1 MFWGNGFFVL
11 GSLLPGGHHCP
22 HFHKAIAALGKY
34 VLLTET
40 HFFGDLSGRRAPEI
54 FGVWEV
60 VLFGESHED
69 VGGVV
74 INVFQPRRLAQTL
87 SRNRAEF

>member
-40 HFFGDLSGRRAPEI
+40 HFSAILAA
-54 FGVWEV
+54 V
-60 VLFGESHED
+60 VL
-69 VGGVV
+69 
-74 INVFQPRRLAQTL
+74 PRFSASGKLFCLVKVTKTSVAL
-87 SRNRAEF
+87 E